1 MNENYI
7 AIKNKKAYISD
18 AVKIITGAVFS
29 LLLVCVVLIFRNSA
43 AFVKGSYSM
52 LDFTLLFLILSGGL
66 LLNGIKSLRNHRR
79 MPEIMLKNYNNAFI
93 ILGDEIPYDKIKS
106 LKGKYEFGRTGTIII
121 ATDFATYNL
130 YGVQN
135 YANAIKIISSL
146 ITNTQTRG

>member
-106 LKGKYEFGRTGTIII
+106 LKGNMNSGEPER
-121 ATDFATYNL
+121 
-130 YGVQN
+130 
-135 YANAIKIISSL
+135 
-146 ITNTQTRG
+146 